1 MSAKQSKTIRL
12 IALMKKQWVSLS
24 DSVSKLN
31 LYSLSQR
38 AGEIEREHGYKVSRK
53 WVKNKDG
60 RNACMAYR
68 ITGKG
73 C

>member
-1 MSAKQSKTIRL
+1 MTNETKTLRL
-12 IALMKKQWVSLS
+12 IKLMKRRWVSLS
-24 DSVSKLN
+24 VSVSQLN

-38 AGEIEREHGYKVSRK
+38 AGEIEREHGYKVDRK
-53 WVKNKDG
+53 WVKSKDG